1 MNFLTKL
8 TNVINTGQSRSV
20 ILSGD
25 IHDLFFD
32 GTNYVPLIDLLISRY
47 KVKSTDCQKGI
58 TQIVFRNNNP
68 ITVIGTENMIELD
81 AIWKKY
87 HGEDEKTLSERFV
100 ESNQNSVYAFE
111 LLRQI
116 TECTRLSEKDMK
128 NNVLIIIESADL
140 HIPDCEISRL
150 SAQDRRKLAILQDW
164 FGNPDFLKSHDSVIL
179 LSEFRCDIH
188 RRIVKM
194 PQVLSIEVALP
205 TTDQRRDFIKWS
217 KAEGLQEDKT
227 INTLAEQTSGL
238 SLHALRQ
245 LVLSGDYSL
254 TSIAVKVEE
263 YIVAQLGE
271 GVVEF
276 KRPSHTFDKVIGFRR
291 IKNFMQKWLIP
302 AFLATDDTA
311 ISGAAIA
318 GPIGGG
324 KTYICEA
331 VAAVIG
337 IPVIVLKNIRSKWYG
352 ETDQIFEKLRQILE
366 SFHKIMIFVDEA
378 DAMFGD
384 INSDQDT
391 ERRLTGKIQ
400 AMMSDPRLKGKVIW
414 LLMTARV
421 HRLSADI
428 RRPGRMDLII
438 PILDPDPND
447 EDTTDFIKWALGTDL
462 ASHAAANVPNYSNID
477 KLRPIVRNWS
487 PASFASLR
495 SRIKQENCQDIDQV
509 IEVAQDIISP
519 NIEDVRRYQ
528 TLQAKLNCTRRVLLV
543 EKNVSAD
550 SFAKMRNE
558 WKAAILDLENQG
570 IS

>member
-1 MNFLTKL
+1 
-8 TNVINTGQSRSV
+8 
-20 ILSGD
+20 
-25 IHDLFFD
+25 
-32 GTNYVPLIDLLISRY
+32 
-47 KVKSTDCQKGI
+47 
-58 TQIVFRNNNP
+58 
-68 ITVIGTENMIELD
+68 
-81 AIWKKY
+81 
-87 HGEDEKTLSERFV
+87 
-100 ESNQNSVYAFE
+100 
-111 LLRQI
+111 
-116 TECTRLSEKDMK
+116 
-128 NNVLIIIESADL
+128 
-140 HIPDCEISRL
+140 
-150 SAQDRRKLAILQDW
+150 
-164 FGNPDFLKSHDSVIL
+164 
-179 LSEFRCDIH
+179 
-188 RRIVKM
+188 
-194 PQVLSIEVALP
+194 
-205 TTDQRRDFIKWS
+205 
-217 KAEGLQEDKT
+217 
-227 INTLAEQTSGL
+227 
-238 SLHALRQ
+238 
-245 LVLSGDYSL
+245 
-254 TSIAVKVEE
+254 
-263 YIVAQLGE
+263 
-271 GVVEF
+271 
-276 KRPSHTFDKVIGFRR
+276 
-291 IKNFMQKWLIP
+291 
-302 AFLATDDTA
+302 
-311 ISGAAIA
+311 
-318 GPIGGG
+318 
-324 KTYICEA
+324 
-331 VAAVIG
+331 
-337 IPVIVLKNIRSKWYG
+337 VLKNIRSKWYG

-447 EDTTDFIKWALGTDL
+447 EDTTDFIKWALGTNL
-462 ASHAAANVPNYSNID
+462 ASHTDANVPNYSNID